1 MTISLVVV
9 DDDPGFRSLART
21 LLAAGGF
28 EVVGE
33 AGDAAEAV
41 ALVARLR
48 PQAVL
53 VDVGLPDTDGLTL
66 TAHLRT
72 SDPSPDVVVMSG
84 REAVDYGPRVER
96 SGALGFIT
104 KLDLTAET
112 LHELLDRA
120 RPR

>member
-9 DDDPGFRSLART
+9 DDDPGFRSLARA

-66 TAHLRT
+66 SAHLRA

>member
-1 MTISLVVV
+1 VV
-9 DDDPGFRSLART
+9 DDDPGFRGQVRT

-33 AGDAAEAV
+33 AGDAAEAR

-66 TAHLRT
+66 TAHLRA
-72 SDPSPDVVVMSG
+72 SVPAPEVVVMSG
-84 REAVDYGPRVER
+84 RDAVDYGPRVER

-104 KLDLTAET
+104 KIDLSAET

-120 RPR
+120 RGR